1 MLSGLKNGDAEFTVC
16 RSTLYN
22 KGVLYTDGNL
32 KKLPKSNVNENVLGH
47 KGASSKDFSGAK

>member
-22 KGVLYTDGNL
+22 KGVLYTDSNL
-32 KKLPKSNVNENVLGH
+32 KKLSKS
-47 KGASSKDFSGAK
+47 